1 MSIRSLLAP
10 ALLVVLALAS
20 CVGTPT
26 PQACVEADNGGDC
39 ACAPPDGTG
48 YYLDPGYHY
57 TTSCSA
63 ATLAPG
69 TNVGCCALGNYPADT
84 ECQCGP
90 NQPPGSCALI
100 GGDPGAPA
108 PRSVSSC
115 AIDGV
120 LSSQ

>member
-1 MSIRSLLAP
+1 MLFRLAFP
-10 ALLVVLALAS
+10 VVFAALPS
-20 CVGTPT
+20 CVVQPA
-26 PQACVEADNGGDC
+26 PQSCVEADNLSSC

-57 TTSCSA
+57 TATCSPS
-63 ATLAPG
+63 TLAPG
-69 TNVGCCALGNYPADT
+69 TDVGCCALGGYPASD
-84 ECQCGP
+84 ECMCRP
-90 NQPPGSCALI
+90 NQPPGSCPLI
-100 GGDPGAPA
+100 GEDPGSPV